1 MINRRRFTQALLAA
15 GGAAVLPRRARA
27 AEKVRVGMTSALSGQ
42 ASSLGLGMKEGI
54 ETAFTQ
60 INAAGGVHGRQLE
73 LIAMDDGY
81 EPGRA
86 APNMRKLIDQ
96 EKVFAVLGNTGTPT
110 AAVTVPIAN
119 EKKIPLFGAFTG
131 AGLLRKTPPDRYVIN
146 YRASYAQETGEMIR
160 GLVKELKIPAEHIA
174 FFTQNDAYGDSG
186 FAGGVKAL
194 QAIGHTEAK
203 WATHG
208 RYPRN
213 TTDVEEGLA
222 RLLDPRQHPRAI
234 IMVGA
239 YHPCARFIQLAR
251 KEGLRALFVNVSFVG
266 SAALAKE
273 LGRDG
278 DGVVVTQVVP
288 HFDADLPATRDYR
301 AVVPAEK
308 RNFIALEGYLV
319 GRAFAAGLTLAGPG
333 ADTEQFISALE
344 RDTPIDLGLGVTHR
358 LSPKVHQLS
367 NQVWPTVIRQ
377 GAFHPIQ
384 NWTELGRVS

>member
-1 MINRRRFTQALLAA
+1 M
-15 GGAAVLPRRARA
+15 GLPRRLRA
-27 AEKVRVGMTSALSGQ
+27 AEKVRVGMTSALSGP

-54 ETAFTQ
+54 ETAFAQ
-60 INAAGGVHGRQLE
+60 INAAGGVHGQTLE
-73 LIAMDDGY
+73 LIALDDGY

-86 APNMRKLIDQ
+86 GPNMRKLIDE

-119 EKKIPLFGAFTG
+119 EKKVPLFGAFTG

-160 GLVKELKIPAEHIA
+160 GLVGELKIPPDRIA

-194 QAIGHTEAK
+194 QAIGYAQAK

-239 YHPCARFIQLAR
+239 YHPCARFIQLAK
-251 KEGLRALFVNVSFVG
+251 KEGLRALFLNVSFVG

-288 HFDADLPATRDYR
+288 HFDAGLPATRDYCT
-301 AVVPAEK
+301 AVPAEK
-308 RNFIALEGYLV
+308 RNFISLEGYLV
-319 GRAFAAGLTLAGPG
+319 ARAFAAGLTMAGPG
-333 ADTEQFISALE
+333 ANKEQFISALE
-344 RDTPIDLGLGVTHR
+344 SERPIDLGLGVAHR
-358 LSPKVHQLS
+358 LSSKAHQLS
-367 NQVWPTVIRQ
+367 NQVWPTVIRRGQ
-377 GAFHPIQ
+377 FQPIRS
-384 NWTELGRVS
+384 WTELARMS